1 MLVMDGEKNKEAH
14 ESKVDTLKKWS
25 TAKAEVHA
33 VPLFTGRLRVVAEHD
48 SREVQTPDERLDER
62 KEWEAFW
69 ASFEEFD
76 R

>member
-1 MLVMDGEKNKEAH
+1 MDDEKNKTTH

-25 TAKAEVHA
+25 TTKAEVHA

-48 SREVQTPDERLDER
+48 SGEVQTPDERLDES
-62 KEWEAFW
+62 KAWADFW
-69 ASFEEFD
+69 QSFEEFD